1 MRQEKTGLGAVI
13 IGRNEGERLIRC
25 ITSVKNQTDTIVYV
39 DSGSSDGSSG
49 LAAELGVPVLQLDD
63 SSPFSAG
70 RARNEGF
77 SRLLELA
84 DGVRYVQFID
94 GDCELCQG
102 WIDLAYEFLKTRKD
116 CALVTGR
123 VKERNPEGS
132 IYNWLC
138 DIEWLSPVGYVES
151 AGGIFFIRTGAF
163 QDVDGFDTTMVAGEE
178 PELCYR
184 LRSVGW
190 RLYSLAESMVL
201 HDAAILRFQQW
212 WKRTVRSGLAYAHG
226 FYLHRK
232 DGQPHHQHENRR
244 ILVWALFLPL
254 AVMAA
259 VTVSGPAGFI
269 LLAVYPLQ
277 VLRLF
282 LRCLGRTGDKGKAL
296 WYAAFNLLEKF
307 PQFLGQ
313 LLFVRR
319 QILAERPR
327 IIEYK

>member
-1 MRQEKTGLGAVI
+1 MRHGTSGLGAVI
-13 IGRNEGERLIRC
+13 IGRNEGERLTRC
-25 ITSVKNQTDTIVYV
+25 LESVKSQADLVVYV
-39 DSGSSDGSSG
+39 DSGSTDGS
-49 LAAELGVPVLQLDD
+49 AARASALGVEVLELDD
-63 SSPFSAG
+63 SRPFSAG

-77 SRLLELA
+77 SRLLTLA
-84 DGVRYVQFID
+84 EGIRYVQFID
-94 GDCELCQG
+94 GDCELCPG
-102 WIDLAYEFLKTRKD
+102 WIDLACEFLEAHGR

-123 VKERNPEGS
+123 VKEREPERS

-138 DIEWLSPVGYVES
+138 DVEWLSPVGEVGS
-151 AGGIFFIRTGAF
+151 AGGIFFIRTSAF
-163 QDVDGFDTTMVAGEE
+163 QEVNGFDTSMVAGEE

-184 LRSVGW
+184 LRTIGW
-190 RLYSLAESMVL
+190 RIYALAETMVL
-201 HDAAILRFQQW
+201 HDAAILCFPQW

-226 FYLHRK
+226 FYLHRN
-232 DGQPHHQHENRR
+232 DGQPHHWRENWR

-254 AVMAA
+254 VVLVAVFAA
-259 VTVSGPAGFI
+259 GPAGFI
-269 LLAVYPLQ
+269 LLAAYPLQ

-282 LRCLGRTGDKGKAL
+282 LRCLKQTGDKVRAL
-296 WYAAFNLLEKF
+296 SYAAFNILEKF